1 VSLVGASNT
10 LPDDP
15 ALAAFGDRF
24 MLRTRVDPVADSHL
38 GELVDVGIANEMKR
52 ISQLLGQPRSRPL
65 AGVLSLDDLQLLSMR
80 VAEVDT
86 AAVRPVYETVIREA
100 RAQGAQLST
109 GGSSRV

>member
-1 VSLVGASNT
+1 
-10 LPDDP
+10 
-15 ALAAFGDRF
+15 
-24 MLRTRVDPVADSHL
+24 MADSHL